1 MYLAIKQK
9 CPLGTFFDMPHRP
22 EPMTAKQII
31 KKFPNFAKIFDGEG
45 EENTLKFY
53 YKKSK
58 ETGVYEFIDTESEE
72 EIAELLGVKIKTF
85 TVKDEEDMN
94 DDEKKPL
101 DEKDVENFRTHMA
114 DIRTGIMWLK
124 NQNKDEQTST
134 ESSSDS
140 DSSSDSE

>member
-1 MYLAIKQK
+1 MNTY
-9 CPLGTFFDMPHRP
+9 FDVPHQP
-22 EPMTAKQII
+22 DPMTAKRII
-31 KKFPNFAKIFDGEG
+31 KKFPNFAKIFDGQG

-58 ETGVYEFIDTESEE
+58 ETGVYEFIDLDAEE
-72 EIAELLGVKIKTF
+72 EVAELMGVKIKTF
-85 TVKDEEDMN
+85 AVKDEETMS

-101 DEKDVENFRTHMA
+101 NDEDVENFRAHMA

-124 NQNKDEQTST
+124 NQNNDVETST
-134 ESSSDS
+134 ETSSDS